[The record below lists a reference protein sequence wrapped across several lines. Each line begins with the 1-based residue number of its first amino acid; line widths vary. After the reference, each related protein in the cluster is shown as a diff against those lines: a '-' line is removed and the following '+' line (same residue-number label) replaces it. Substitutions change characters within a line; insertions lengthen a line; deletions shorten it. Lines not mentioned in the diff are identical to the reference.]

1 MNCGT
6 QRWKMKYKK
15 KPKKK
20 IKPAMVFKIQRPII
34 CSGQYEVL
42 CYNRNRSIIGQF
54 PPSKELLD
62 MFEEDEYKIYVNGT
76 FDEKTGNIIIKDK
89 IPTEIV
95 VGAEMEF

>member
-1 MNCGT
+1 M
-6 QRWKMKYKK
+6 
-15 KPKKK
+15 
-20 IKPAMVFKIQRPII
+20 
-34 CSGQYEVL
+34 
-42 CYNRNRSIIGQF
+42 GQF

-62 MFEEDEYKIYVNGT
+62 MFEEDEYKIYVSGT